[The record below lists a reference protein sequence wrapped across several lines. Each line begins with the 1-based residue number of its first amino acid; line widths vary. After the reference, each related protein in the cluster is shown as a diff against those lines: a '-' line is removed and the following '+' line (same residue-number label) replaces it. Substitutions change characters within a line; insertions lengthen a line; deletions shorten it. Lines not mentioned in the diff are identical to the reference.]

1 MAMPTVTTPRSPGR
15 RRLVVLTV
23 TGALVVA
30 LGVGTAVALRSPA
43 RLAATP
49 TPASAAAPT
58 SYCIESDASAP
69 GTITGGAAEVTTDQP
84 HDGGLDVVESGFA
97 QIGSAAAPITR
108 DGITSVGAIIRNTSE
123 QIAYRTRVIF
133 RVLDEAGVSAVLD
146 STDDQAREIPIILPG
161 QQVGVGARYAV
172 RSEGASRIRV
182 AEVDV
187 SITAT
192 LWSPAGTDPAE
203 AAPVGA
209 VTARHLETWRYGPD
223 DLDASVNYEL
233 DSPYCSAL
241 ASAGAGVV
249 FRDAAG
255 LVVGGGF
262 DPTAS
267 QDGCLPGRS
276 ARSALLPRSLP
287 PHADVDR
294 TEIYQ
299 YCGPHGVQDSAAAPT
314 PS

>member
-1 MAMPTVTTPRSPGR
+1 MATPTVMTPRSPWR

-49 TPASAAAPT
+49 TPASAAVPT
-58 SYCIESDASAP
+58 SYCIESDAIAP
-69 GTITGGAAEVTTDQP
+69 GTITGGAAEVSTDRP
-84 HDGGLDVVESGFA
+84 DDGGLDVVESGFA

-123 QIAYRTRVIF
+123 QIAYRTRVTF
-133 RVLDEAGVSAVLD
+133 RVLDESGDSAVLD
-146 STDDQAREIPIILPG
+146 SADDQTREIPIILPG

-182 AEVDV
+182 AEVAV
-187 SITAT
+187 AINET
-192 LWSPAGTDPAE
+192 LWSPARTDPAE
-203 AAPVGA
+203 VALVGA

-233 DSPYCSAL
+233 DSPYCSVL
-241 ASAGAGVV
+241 TSAGAGVV

-287 PHADVDR
+287 PQADVDR

-299 YCGPHGVQDSAAAPT
+299 YCGPHGVQDSAAAAT
-314 PS
+314 PF